1 MVSAKYKISQS
12 FAFNEVVNDLALNSK
27 KYVCTLNI
35 FTFSVEKIKTLE
47 PERPFSRPSDMTPLA
62 KDEFAVRDKSGIN
75 LFKANGDFLKSLDN
89 PKFGVLFGLAYDPS
103 QNQILTVN
111 TNGMKNSRD
120 NFSKVI
126 LKL

>member
-1 MVSAKYKISQS
+1 MIWLL
-12 FAFNEVVNDLALNSK
+12 FSK
-27 KYVCTLNI
+27 KYTYVLYI
-35 FTFSVEKIKTLE
+35 LTFSVEKIKTLE

-75 LFKANGDFLKSLDN
+75 VFKANGDFLKSLDN

-103 QNQILTVN
+103 QNHILTVN

-126 LKL
+126 